1 MVTLLFIM
9 PVVTTEVDKKTI
21 SISVD
26 SKEKPKT
33 KQLCEMLLNAEIE
46 NLDTGDIKVWDY
58 DNPEDCA
65 LFERKTWA
73 DAYGSWQSRRMQ
85 EQVSRLVTAAPR
97 TYLIIEGTNKD
108 IFTANQNQVR
118 SLQQFLNRMSSEV
131 LPVVYTDSLDETIRF
146 IRSHALRMSEGEV
159 HQLIRP
165 VTVVTSTSNKHHALL
180 EQIPRVGKTLA
191 KKIYAHYG
199 SVVDFM
205 VYFPTTSEE
214 VGVKPKSVTY
224 QKICGF
230 LKEVWNVEIDREI
243 IWQAEATTPGEIEPD
258 VQGLED
264 INSKRQTK
272 LF

>member
-1 MVTLLFIM
+1 MEDDT
-9 PVVTTEVDKKTI
+9 KKII

-26 SKEKPKT
+26 SKEKPRT

-46 NLDTGDIKVWDY
+46 NLDTGDIKLWDSE
-58 DNPEDCA
+58 NPSDCA

-85 EQVSRLVTAAPR
+85 EQVSRLVTSAPR
-97 TYLIIEGTNKD
+97 TYLIIEGTSKD
-108 IFTANQNQVR
+108 IFTANSSQVR

-180 EQIPRVGKTLA
+180 EQIPRVGKNLA
-191 KKIYAHYG
+191 KKIYGEYG
-199 SVVDFM
+199 CVADFM
-205 VYFPTTSEE
+205 VNFPTTSES
-214 VGVKPKSVTY
+214 VGVKPNSVTY
-224 QKICGF
+224 KKICLF
-230 LKEVWNVEIDREI
+230 LEEVWNTKVDREI
-243 IWQAEATTPGEIEPD
+243 IWQAKSTPSGLDTLP

-264 INSKRQTK
+264 IISEQQTK

>member
-1 MVTLLFIM
+1 MSEAV
-9 PVVTTEVDKKTI
+9 PEEVLKTI
-21 SISVD
+21 SIAVD
-26 SKEKPKT
+26 SKEKPRT

-46 NLDTGDIKVWDY
+46 NLNEGDIKLWDY

-97 TYLIIEGTNKD
+97 TYLIIEGTPRD
-108 IFTANQNQVR
+108 IFTANKNQLQ

-146 IRSHALRMSEGEV
+146 IRSHALRMAEGEV

-191 KKIYAHYG
+191 KKIYERYG

-205 VYFPTTSEE
+205 VYFPTTSED

-224 QKICGF
+224 TKICDF
-230 LKEVWNVEIDREI
+230 LQEVWNPAVDREI
-243 IWQAEATTPGEIEPD
+243 IWQAEGTTPGEIVVD
-258 VQGLED
+258 VEGLED
-264 INSKRQTK
+264 TPSGQQTK
-272 LF
+272 LEL